1 MKYLD
6 NKKSF
11 VNENE
16 SKKEVLSI
24 ALPKGSLQE
33 STVKLFQRAGY
44 CITGLDRSYS
54 PKIDDDSLKIRFV
67 RAQEIARYVEEGVFD
82 VGLTGLDWIRETKS
96 DVVEVNDLCYS
107 KTGIGKIKIVLAVSK
122 DSDIVCVNDLEGKKI
137 ATEVVNITKDY
148 LCKKNVNAKVE
159 FSWGA
164 TEVKVPEIVDAVVE
178 LTETGRS
185 LEANNLRV
193 IDVLLESTTKFIAN
207 KNAWSKS
214 EKRRKIENLS
224 LLLEGTILAQQKV
237 GLKMNAPRE
246 SLRDILSLLPSMRA
260 PTISKLD
267 TSGWFSLEVVVTD
280 KHVREFI
287 PELKRYGACDII
299 EYQLNKVI
307 S

>member
-1 MKYLD
+1 
-6 NKKSF
+6 
-11 VNENE
+11 
-16 SKKEVLSI
+16 
-24 ALPKGSLQE
+24 
-33 STVKLFQRAGY
+33 
-44 CITGLDRSYS
+44 
-54 PKIDDDSLKIRFV
+54 
-67 RAQEIARYVEEGVFD
+67 
-82 VGLTGLDWIRETKS
+82 
-96 DVVEVNDLCYS
+96 
-107 KTGIGKIKIVLAVSK
+107 
-122 DSDIVCVNDLEGKKI
+122 
-137 ATEVVNITKDY
+137 
-148 LCKKNVNAKVE
+148 
-159 FSWGA
+159 A

-207 KNAWSKS
+207 KNAWCKS

-246 SLRDILSLLPSMRA
+246 SLRDILSLLPSMKA

-267 TSGWFSLEVVVTD
+267 ASGWFSLEVVVTD

-307 S
+307 L